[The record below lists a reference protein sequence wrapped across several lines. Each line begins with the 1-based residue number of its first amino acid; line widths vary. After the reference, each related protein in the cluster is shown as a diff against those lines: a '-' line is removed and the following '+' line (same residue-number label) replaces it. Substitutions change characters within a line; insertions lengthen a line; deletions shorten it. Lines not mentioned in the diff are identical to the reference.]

1 MDEVATEVTE
11 TTETTETTEATEE
24 SNDSPFDEDYRDYTG
39 DKEALDVEEEGAE
52 TEKTE
57 SEKHRVSWGDEEEHL
72 TVDELRTAYQTR
84 KASDKKFRTA
94 VSIGK
99 KAEAVLDRLK
109 TDPINLI
116 EAQGVNF
123 RELAEDYLYNKLH
136 IEDMSEEERGVHDDR
151 EALKRYREQEAQL
164 TKIKEDELMEKTK
177 GSLSAEIK
185 EALKVSNV
193 PSTPGSSRRV
203 AQYMLSYTKA
213 GKSITPEAAVALVR
227 RDLIS
232 EHKDLYSK
240 LDTEQLGE
248 FLDQDTL
255 KKAREFEISKLKRR
269 PQSPEMSSPAKRV
282 KKPKLTIQ
290 EWKKQNERFKLGLA

>member
-1 MDEVATEVTE
+1 MDEVATETTAEPAE
-11 TTETTETTEATEE
+11 TAETAETAE
-24 SNDSPFDEDYRDYTG
+24 SNDSPFDEDYRGYQGEEETSEDEG
-39 DKEALDVEEEGAE
+39 EDVEA
-52 TEKTE
+52 EKTE
-57 SEKHRVSWGDEEEHL
+57 SEKHRVSWGDEEDHL
-72 TVDELRTAYQTR
+72 TVDELKTAYQTR

-136 IEDMSEEERGVHDDR
+136 VEDMSEDERGVHEDR
-151 EALKRYREQEAQL
+151 EALKKYRAQEEQQNRLQQVEQL
-164 TKIKEDELMEKTK
+164 EKDK
-177 GSLSAEIK
+177 GTLSAGIK
-185 EALKVSNV
+185 EALKASKV
-193 PSTPGSSRRV
+193 PNTPGSSRRV
-203 AQYMLSYTKA
+203 AQYMLSYQKA
-213 GKSITPEAAVALVR
+213 GKPITMETAVGLVR
-227 RDLIS
+227 KDLIS
-232 EHKDLYSK
+232 EHKDLYSG
-240 LDTEQLGE
+240 LDTDQLGE

-255 KKAREFEISKLKRR
+255 RKAREFEIAKLKRR